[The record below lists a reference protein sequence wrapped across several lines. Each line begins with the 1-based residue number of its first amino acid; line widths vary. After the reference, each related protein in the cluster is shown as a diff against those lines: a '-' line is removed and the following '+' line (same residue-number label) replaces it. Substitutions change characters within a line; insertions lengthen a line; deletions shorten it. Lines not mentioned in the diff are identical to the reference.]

1 MDSRKLRYFAEVAR
15 TGSFSRAAEELRI
28 AQPALS
34 RRVREVEDELGQKL
48 LVRHGRGVRL
58 TPFGAAVLGRVDEIE
73 YLLAQIKSEAAQGSL
88 AVRGAVSLALPPA
101 AGLLVGP
108 PLVASLAESHPDV
121 VLNLREGI
129 SSLIHEWLTEKRID
143 LGLVYNAVPVD
154 GLHIVPLLRERM
166 VLVGPPGDG
175 RRLSNTPDIRIK
187 DIAGLPLIMPTLP
200 HNNRRVLEQAAAR
213 HGVRL
218 DIRSEVDSVALTKAL
233 VRTGRGYTMLTYASV
248 RDEVERGDLSAR
260 AIEHPPIIATL
271 SLAMRNET
279 MAAPLAREV
288 ALEIQNLLLE
298 LSRSGA
304 WPGAT
309 AVAVDQHV
317 GVHHAQS

>member
-1 MDSRKLRYFAEVAR
+1 VAR

-73 YLLAQIKSEAAQGSL
+73 HLLAQIKTEAARGSL
-88 AVRGAVSLALPPA
+88 AMRGTVSLGMPPA
-101 AGLLVGP
+101 AGVLVGP
-108 PLVASLAESHPDV
+108 PLVASLARTHPDV

-129 SSLIHEWLTEKRID
+129 SSLIHEWLAEKRID
-143 LGLVYNAVPVD
+143 IGLVYNAMPID

-166 VLVGPPGDG
+166 VLVGPPGDE
-175 RRLSNTPDIRIK
+175 RRIADTPDIRIR

-218 DIRSEVDSVALTKAL
+218 SIRSEVDSVALTKAL
-233 VRTGRGYTMLTYASV
+233 VRTGQGYTILTYASV
-248 RDEVERGDLSAR
+248 RDEVDRGDLSVR
-260 AIEHPPIIATL
+260 PIEHPPIIATL
-271 SLAMRNET
+271 SMAMRAET
-279 MAAPLAREV
+279 VLAPLAREV
-288 ALEIQNLLLE
+288 VQEIRHLLVDLA
-298 LSRSGA
+298 RSGA
-304 WPGAT
+304 WSGAT
-309 AVAVDQHV
+309 LIVAE
-317 GVHHAQS
+317 